1 MQNQSSSTLTDSGDH
16 LRFPS
21 KLRFPVSWGYVTV
34 PTKLLTSAALVPV
47 APESIIAAPSAMAK
61 SSESEAQ
68 WEMVIPKMV
77 RPPGPA
83 QPTLPSSVALPQ
95 PMLETGDGHTFEREF
110 GLSTLDTLNRS
121 VFPLRAVGLG
131 AIAAAAI
138 GVTVWV
144 LFGVRIL

>member
-1 MQNQSSSTLTDSGDH
+1 MQNQSSSTLMDSGDH

-21 KLRFPVSWGYVTV
+21 KLRFPISWGYVTASA
-34 PTKLLTSAALVPV
+34 KLLTSAASAPFS
-47 APESIIAAPSAMAK
+47 PESIIAAPAPVSK
-61 SSESEAQ
+61 SPKSEAQ

-77 RPPGPA
+77 RPPGTTQPA
-83 QPTLPSSVALPQ
+83 LSSSVPLTR
-95 PMLETGDGHTFEREF
+95 PMLETGDGQTFEHEF

-138 GVTVWV
+138 GVTVWA
-144 LFGVRIL
+144 LFGLRIL